1 PGPKTRYLIV
11 MKHLLKLAIEAGPLV
26 IFIIVNARS
35 DLFTG
40 TAAFMVATVVALA
53 AGWILQ
59 RRLPVMPLVSG
70 AFILVFGGLTLY
82 LADELFIKL
91 KPTVVNLLFALI
103 LGGGLAMGRP
113 LLQLAFGSAFQLT
126 PDGWRILTL
135 RWTGFFVVMAIL
147 NEYVWRNFAT
157 DFWINYKLF
166 GALPLTVVFALIQTP
181 LLLRHQI
188 TAESADESAD

>member
-1 PGPKTRYLIV
+1 
-11 MKHLLKLAIEAGPLV
+11 MKQLLKLAIEAGPLG
-26 IFIIVNARS
+26 IFVIVNARA
-35 DLFTG
+35 DIFTG
-40 TAAFMVATVVALA
+40 TAAFMAATVVALA
-53 AGWILQ
+53 AGWMLE

-70 AFILVFGGLTLY
+70 AFIFVFGGLTLY

-91 KPTVVNLLFALI
+91 KPTVVNLLFAAI
-103 LGGGLAMGRP
+103 LGGGLAMGRS

-126 PDGWRILTL
+126 PHGWRILTL

-147 NEYVWRNFAT
+147 NEIVWRNFPT

-188 TAESADESAD
+188 AAESDVESAD